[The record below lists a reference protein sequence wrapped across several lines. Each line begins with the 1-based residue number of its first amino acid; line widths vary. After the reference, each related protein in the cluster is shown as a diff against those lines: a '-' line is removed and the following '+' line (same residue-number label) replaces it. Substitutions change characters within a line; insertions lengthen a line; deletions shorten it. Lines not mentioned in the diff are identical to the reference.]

1 MATGGEDDLARA
13 TMQDRQ
19 TRPDRETFGF
29 VPEDRTS
36 IKLGGAGQ
44 EERKERRSTMTGK

>member
-1 MATGGEDDLARA
+1 
-13 TMQDRQ
+13 MQHRQ
-19 TRPDRETFGF
+19 THADRETFGF

-44 EERKERRSTMTGK
+44 EERKGGRSTLTGKQTIGGISLLD